1 MIETL
6 EIEPEPQGGLDDHDG
21 FVFVFL
27 IKATRLCSVRRFGS
41 ALCYEYP
48 ASCSTCTS
56 VHTFV
61 ESSLKRKF
69 NVEFAFGIGIINS
82 LLAHLLFDKDSTN
95 LHSHH

>member
-48 ASCSTCTS
+48 ALFY
-56 VHTFV
+56 VHARV
-61 ESSLKRKF
+61 YIRSLK
-69 NVEFAFGIGIINS
+69 V
-82 LLAHLLFDKDSTN
+82 L
-95 LHSHH
+95 